1 MCIYY
6 DLTVFGILAET
17 MLVAMVNVSKRLHF
31 LEVLGSSVANSVSM
45 LALHVAPVHSHSS
58 AGRDANALC

>member
-1 MCIYY
+1 
-6 DLTVFGILAET
+6 

-45 LALHVAPVHSHSS
+45 LALHVAPFHSHSS